1 MDLVFRVRVNVRTT
15 DRRPINHRAQDGGK
29 ARVCPSARVSTSV
42 CSERKPTSL
51 SEDSRLIGRWVTD
64 RDEMAVLI
72 PRANALPQDVTFI
85 LEGECGSLL
94 PTIVKADHQ
103 KADDAGTPTHLWSHF
118 FRRSFLARFQKG
130 AGMELR

>member
-1 MDLVFRVRVNVRTT
+1 MKGEGRTKGK
-15 DRRPINHRAQDGGK
+15 RGCPLEPQPPAERADDE
-29 ARVCPSARVSTSV
+29 ATVSTGALT
-42 CSERKPTSL
+42 SEGSQG
-51 SEDSRLIGRWVTD
+51 EDSRLIGRWVTD

-85 LEGECGSLL
+85 LEGECGALL
-94 PTIVKADHQ
+94 PTVVKADHQ